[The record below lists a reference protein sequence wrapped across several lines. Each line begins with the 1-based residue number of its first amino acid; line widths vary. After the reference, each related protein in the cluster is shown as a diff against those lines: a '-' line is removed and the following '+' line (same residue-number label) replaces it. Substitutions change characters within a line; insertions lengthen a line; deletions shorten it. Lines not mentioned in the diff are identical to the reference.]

1 MTSRVSLSC
10 FAYLPIFN
18 NENKLVNRTVS
29 VWRQGAYRLLIVG
42 PLHLIDLLQSA
53 IDLFWFKYR
62 ITTGR
67 DLNCN
72 NWNLMNIKSQ
82 KLITFR
88 GSRTMFRRM
97 KVPIARYLFSR
108 VLQGDPLLR
117 KPFRKFSL
125 KKN

>member
-1 MTSRVSLSC
+1 MAAGGLSS
-10 FAYLPIFN
+10 AYC
-18 NENKLVNRTVS
+18 
-29 VWRQGAYRLLIVG
+29 RQPLG

-125 KKN
+125 KKIKSPISSVEDFFHESYFLLLIEYC